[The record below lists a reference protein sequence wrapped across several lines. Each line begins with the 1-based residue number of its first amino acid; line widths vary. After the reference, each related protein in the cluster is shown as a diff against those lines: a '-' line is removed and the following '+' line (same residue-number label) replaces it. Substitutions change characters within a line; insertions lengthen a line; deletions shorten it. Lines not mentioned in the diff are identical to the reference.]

1 MNIYTPIPITE
12 SLISKFK
19 PCRLYIKELA
29 GIKYFGKTLRD
40 PYKYTGSGVIWN
52 DRIKKYGKDQ
62 IKTIWVSEWFYD
74 PASIQDYALS
84 FSRDNQIVES
94 LEWANLR
101 AENGIDGGIF
111 VNPGYKGSGI
121 KSAETKRK
129 MGISAGG
136 TKESIAKGNATKRQ
150 NGIDITR
157 QLNTEEAR
165 TKSKQTCNK
174 LADREIVKQLRDI
187 AFKSRKKLGSGWVRK
202 PDSWILAQIEL
213 ISSSHTLES

>member
-29 GIKYFGKTLRD
+29 
-40 PYKYTGSGVIWN
+40 
-52 DRIKKYGKDQ
+52 
-62 IKTIWVSEWFYD
+62 
-74 PASIQDYALS
+74 
-84 FSRDNQIVES
+84 
-94 LEWANLR
+94 
-101 AENGIDGGIF
+101 
-111 VNPGYKGSGI
+111 GI

-174 LADREIVKQLRDI
+174 LADREIVKQLRDL